1 MKKIQTD
8 IIVIGAGPGG
18 MAAALKAHE
27 MGVKNILLVDR
38 LPEPGGILQQCI
50 HNGFGLQKF
59 HKDLTGPEYA
69 DMYIKQL
76 KNTNIQVILQT
87 MAIEINRHNR
97 VILSNKTDGM
107 IEVCAKAIVLAMGCR
122 ERTRQQV
129 SIPGTRPAGI
139 FTAGVAQRFVN
150 IEGYLPG
157 KDVVVVGSGD
167 IGLIMARRMTLEG
180 AKVHAVTE
188 LLPYP
193 GGLTRNIVQCL
204 NDYDIPLYLR
214 HTVIEIYGRERV
226 TGVKIADVSGETGP
240 LQKTF
245 EVPCDTLLFSV
256 GLIPENELSRMVS
269 LTMNPLTGGPFIDDT
284 FMTSKPGIFICGNA
298 AFVNDLADYVSL
310 EGEIAGGSA
319 AKFSL
324 GNYPNDTRVPTVAG
338 QNVRFVTPNFISRND
353 SATLYI
359 RVKSP
364 MTDVKITSTNNI
376 IHIVKQI
383 VKPSEMIEIKL
394 EGEMLKKIKALKE
407 LKIDVGQNN

>member
-27 MGVKNILLVDR
+27 MGAKNVLLVDR

-59 HKDLTGPEYA
+59 KKDLTGPEYA
-69 DMYIKQL
+69 DMYIKLL
-76 KNTNIQVILQT
+76 KNTNIQVLLQT
-87 MAIEINRHNR
+87 MAIEILNHNR
-97 VILSNKTDGM
+97 VVLSNKTDGL
-107 IEVCAKAIVLAMGCR
+107 IEVNSKAIVLAMGCR

-129 SIPGTRPAGI
+129 SIPGTRPSGI
-139 FTAGVAQRFVN
+139 FTAGVAQRFMN

-157 KDVVVVGSGD
+157 KEVVVVGSGD

-180 AKVHAVTE
+180 AKIHAVTE

-204 NDYDIPLYLR
+204 NDFDIPLYLR
-214 HTVIEIYGRERV
+214 HNVIEIYGKDRV
-226 TGVKIADVSGETGP
+226 TGVKIADVGEEGSP

-245 EVPCDTLLFSV
+245 EVSCDTLLFSV
-256 GLIPENELSRMVS
+256 GLIPENELSRMVP
-269 LTMNPLTGGPFIDDT
+269 LTMNPLTGGPYIDDT
-284 FMTSKPGIFICGNA
+284 FMTSKQGVFTCGNA

-310 EGEIAGGSA
+310 EGETAGASA
-319 AKFSL
+319 AKYAF
-324 GNYPNDTRVPTVAG
+324 GNYPNDTRIPTVAG

-359 RVKSP
+359 RAKYP
-364 MTDVKITSTNNI
+364 MTDVKITSTNNV
-376 IHIVKQI
+376 IHMVKKI

-394 EGEMLKKIKALKE
+394 DAEMLKKIKVLKE
-407 LKIDVGQNN
+407 LRIDVGQNN